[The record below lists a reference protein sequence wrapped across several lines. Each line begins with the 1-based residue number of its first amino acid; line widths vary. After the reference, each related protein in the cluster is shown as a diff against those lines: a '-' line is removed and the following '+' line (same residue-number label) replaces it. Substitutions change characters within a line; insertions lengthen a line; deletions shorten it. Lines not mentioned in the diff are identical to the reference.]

1 MVLKRKKKAAIQSQ
15 PRILIASDNPKSPI
29 AEQYRTI
36 RTNLQFASVDET
48 LSSMMV
54 TSAGPSEGKS
64 LTTANLAVV
73 FAQQGKKVLLVDADL
88 RKPTIHYTFR
98 LDNTM
103 GLSSYLSSSQH
114 LKTIVQQSSVNN
126 LDLVSSGP
134 VPPNPSELLGS
145 KAMSRFIKES
155 NQIYDMVIFDSPPVL
170 AVTDSQ
176 VLSSEVDGTLLV
188 VRSKQTENDAVVKAK
203 ELLTQSNANILGAV
217 LNDREIKTNDYYKYY
232 GNQ

>member
-1 MVLKRKKKAAIQSQ
+1 MGLRKKKPVIQSQ
-15 PRILIASDNPKSPI
+15 ARTLITNDNPKSPI

-48 LSSMMV
+48 LTSMMV

-64 LTTANLAVV
+64 ITTANLAVV

-98 LDNTM
+98 IDNTI
-103 GLSSYLSSSQH
+103 GLSTYLSTSQR
-114 LKTIVQQSSVNN
+114 LSTIAQPSPVEN

-134 VPPNPSELLGS
+134 IPPNPSELLGS
-145 KAMSRFIKES
+145 KGMSKFILEAKQ
-155 NQIYDMVIFDSPPVL
+155 NYDMVIFDSPPVL

-176 VLSSEVDGTLLV
+176 VLSSSVDGTLLV
-188 VRSKQTENDAVVKAK
+188 VRSKQTENEAAVKAK
-203 ELLTQSNANILGAV
+203 ELLTQAKANILGAV
-217 LNDREIKTNDYYKYY
+217 LNDREVKANNYYYYY
-232 GNQ
+232 GNS